1 MAQSNTIDMLHGPL
15 LKKILVFAMPL
26 AASSILQQLFNSTDV
41 AVVGQ
46 FSSHQALA
54 AVGSNG
60 PIINLIV
67 SLLIGLS
74 VGSNVVIAN
83 NIGAGNKAGVKR
95 AAGTTMVVAAAGGLL
110 MMIVGQFLARPM
122 LELVDTPPDVI
133 DLATLYLRILFCG
146 MPLVT
151 VYNFG
156 AAILRSKGD
165 TRRPLYIL
173 LLAGFINTGLNL
185 VFVIVLHMSVAG
197 VAIATMI
204 ANAVSALLV
213 VRLLL
218 HEEEPFR
225 LRPGE
230 LGIDMGELK
239 RIMRIGLPAGLQG
252 MVFSISNVCLL
263 SAING
268 FGSVASAGSAACLN
282 FEMYSYF
289 LINCCGAAATT
300 FVGQN
305 YAADKLDR
313 CRRVFA
319 ICMGLSVASC
329 GLGVAIF
336 TWQSG
341 PCLSIFSTDRAVIAY
356 GVTRMHWVLAWQWLA
371 SSYEIA
377 GACMRGMG
385 HSTQPALLTVFGT
398 CILRLVWVFAVSPHY
413 HDFGILLAAYP
424 ISWVITG
431 TMVIWAYVVVARKA
445 RKRLTASPQALDK

>member
-41 AVVGQ
+41 AVVGR

-197 VAIATMI
+197 VAIATVI

-305 YAADKLDR
+305 YAAGKLDR

-329 GLGVAIF
+329 GLGGGHLHLAVGAVPEHFLDRPGCDSLWRDTHALGAGLAVAG
-336 TWQSG
+336 QQ
-341 PCLSIFSTDRAVIAY
+341 L
-356 GVTRMHWVLAWQWLA
+356 
-371 SSYEIA
+371 
-377 GACMRGMG
+377 
-385 HSTQPALLTVFGT
+385 
-398 CILRLVWVFAVSPHY
+398 
-413 HDFGILLAAYP
+413 
-424 ISWVITG
+424 
-431 TMVIWAYVVVARKA
+431 
-445 RKRLTASPQALDK
+445 